1 MVKILTASPETRRRM
16 KYLVH
21 EDCFLFLS
29 SVSFQK
35 TFKLFL
41 CFELLMIPP
50 LLHIILFF
58 FTRDALG
65 MAPYPGWEK
74 YDPVY
79 FMREKEIGAGLRFDC
94 WVGDLLTVLYCAN
107 FMTAFKSPSIASW
120 LKLLAL
126 PRMWV

>member
-1 MVKILTASPETRRRM
+1 M

-50 LLHIILFF
+50 LLHIIFFF

-65 MAPYPGWEK
+65 MAPYPGWQK
-74 YDPVY
+74 YDPVSLG
-79 FMREKEIGAGLRFDC
+79 REKGMGAGLRFDC
-94 WVGDLLTVLYCAN
+94 WVGDLSAVLHCAT
-107 FMTAFKSPSIASW
+107 FMTAFKSSSIASW
-120 LKLLAL
+120 LELLAL
-126 PRMWV
+126 PRMRV